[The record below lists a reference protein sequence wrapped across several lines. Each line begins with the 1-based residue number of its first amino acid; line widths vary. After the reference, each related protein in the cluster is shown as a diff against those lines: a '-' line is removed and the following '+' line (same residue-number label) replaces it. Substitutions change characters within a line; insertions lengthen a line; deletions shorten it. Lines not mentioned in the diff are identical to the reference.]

1 MAVYYNHNV
10 QFENGPFGLGYP
22 WIPVPQGP
30 PQDSNVYTAE
40 PAGTTQ
46 PQSIPQVAIQSVSL
60 YRFCQSSVP
69 QKQEGL
75 PSAHSMRHF
84 SENDNNS

>member
-46 PQSIPQVAIQSVSL
+46 PQSTSGSRTECVYTVFVKVLSPQNKRDYHQHTL
-60 YRFCQSSVP
+60 
-69 QKQEGL
+69 
-75 PSAHSMRHF
+75 
-84 SENDNNS
+84 

>member
-46 PQSIPQVAIQSVSL
+46 PQSTSGSRTECVSIPFLSKFCPPKTRGTTISTL
-60 YRFCQSSVP
+60 YETFLR
-69 QKQEGL
+69 E
-75 PSAHSMRHF
+75 
-84 SENDNNS
+84 